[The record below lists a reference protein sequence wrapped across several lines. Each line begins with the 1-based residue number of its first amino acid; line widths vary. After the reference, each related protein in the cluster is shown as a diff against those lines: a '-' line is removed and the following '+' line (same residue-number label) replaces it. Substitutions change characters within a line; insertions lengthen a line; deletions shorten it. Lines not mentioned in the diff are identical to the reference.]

1 VGFDAALACS
11 GPGAWIARHV
21 SDDAIRLRANTLLGA
36 AKAVRGGIG
45 QGLLP
50 CFIGESLPELTRLGE
65 PLAELGQPLWLLMH
79 PDMARRPRLRRARA
93 ALAAEL
99 QGLAPLLA
107 GLSPSGPTDGSPG

>member
-1 VGFDAALACS
+1 
-11 GPGAWIARHV
+11 
-21 SDDAIRLRANTLLGA
+21 
-36 AKAVRGGIG
+36 VRGGIG